1 MFPAR
6 VRARASASRPA
17 SERGSAVVEF
27 VLVGT
32 LLLFLFLGVIQ
43 VGVVLHIRNTLAA
56 DAAEG
61 ARHAANLNMA
71 DDSGGPYAEKLIASS
86 IPGRADTRCTS
97 AATTNASGVP
107 LVEVRC
113 EVAVPLTVLPGGART
128 TISVVGHAVKE
139 TP

>member
-1 MFPAR
+1 M
-6 VRARASASRPA
+6 RAWGSAPRPA

-32 LLLFLFLGVIQ
+32 LLLFLFLGVVQ

-61 ARHAANLNMA
+61 ARHAANLNMSEA
-71 DDSGGPYAEKLIASS
+71 SGGPYAEQLIASS
-86 IPGRADTRCTS
+86 IPGRADTTCTS
-97 AATTNASGVP
+97 AATTGESGVP

-113 EVAVPLTVLPGGART
+113 QVAVPLTVLPGGAKT
-128 TISVVGHAVKE
+128 TLTVVGHAVKE